1 MLVGGLFFN
10 LFYQVH
16 HLSILT
22 QDKEELSF
30 EDIPVIES
38 WHNREA
44 KFVYLT
50 FDDGPSNNADKILDI
65 LDQYNVK
72 GTFFVLGSAIE
83 GYSKSNQVLKRMA
96 DTGDGPSNNADKILD
111 ILDQY
116 NVKGTFFVLGSA
128 IEGYSK
134 SNQVLKRMADTGHYI
149 GMHSMSHNYSYL
161 YDKEK
166 GGENFVGELLE
177 EQALIKKVTG
187 GFVSQLCRAP
197 YGSGGTFNAGHIEAL
212 KEAGIKCWDWDVDS
226 LDWEA
231 GATVEGVMENIEY
244 CMKLWNYPKNTIVLF
259 HEKDITVEV
268 LPKVIEYYM
277 ELGYE
282 FLPYN
287 PDYHIVKNLVGSDEI

>member
-1 MLVGGLFFN
+1 MARQTYELGKSRLKRGRKNPRGYITIILIGFIMLVGGLFFN

-22 QDKEELSF
+22 QNKGELTF
-30 EDIPVIES
+30 EDIPPIES
-38 WHNREA
+38 WHNKEA

-50 FDDGPSNNADKILDI
+50 FDDGPSKNADKILDV
-65 LDQYNVK
+65 LDQYDVK

-83 GYSKSNQVLKRMA
+83 GYSKSN
-96 DTGDGPSNNADKILD
+96 
-111 ILDQY
+111 
-116 NVKGTFFVLGSA
+116 
-128 IEGYSK
+128 E
-134 SNQVLKRMADTGHYI
+134 VLKRMADTGHYI

-177 EQALIKKVTG
+177 EQQLIKEVTG
-187 GFVSQLCRAP
+187 GFMSQLCRAP

-212 KEAGIKCWDWDVDS
+212 KEAEIKCWDWDVDS
-226 LDWEA
+226 LDWES
-231 GATVEGVMENIEY
+231 GATVTGIMKNIEY
-244 CMKLWNYPKNTIVLF
+244 CMNLWNYPKNTIVLF

>member
-1 MLVGGLFFN
+1 MARQTYELGKRRLKRGRTNPKIYITVSLIGFIMLVGGLFFN

-65 LDQYNVK
+65 LDQY
-72 GTFFVLGSAIE
+72 
-83 GYSKSNQVLKRMA
+83 
-96 DTGDGPSNNADKILD
+96 D
-111 ILDQY
+111 
-116 NVKGTFFVLGSA
+116 VKGTFFVLGSA